1 MDLQALADQNMLA
14 VGRISD
20 TAQRLIA
27 QVWWNLPDW
36 HSPDLF
42 LDRALD
48 IIEGAQIQVGMLT
61 NSYLEAVA
69 TEIAGSPMTPVTL
82 DTDAVTNLRQGV
94 TMAEAYERPFHQLW
108 WKQSQG
114 MEFPDALRWGLD
126 RAQAMVSLDT
136 QLARTH
142 ATAVVLQEMDGIQR
156 YQRVLSGAENC
167 KLCVTAAKN
176 VYKVSRLMPI
186 HAHCDCTVMPVV
198 DGHPPKANRINDK
211 RDSLTPEE
219 DRKGPVM
226 VEDHGELGPILKLE
240 SWDKSTKKDLE
251 LAA

>member
-1 MDLQALADQNMLA
+1 MDLQALADQNMIA

-20 TAQRLIA
+20 TVQRMIA

-36 HSPDLF
+36 HSPDQF
-42 LDRALD
+42 LEQALD
-48 IIEGAQIQVGMLT
+48 IIEGGQIQVGMLT
-61 NSYLEAVA
+61 NSYLEATASQIGGTPVV
-69 TEIAGSPMTPVTL
+69 PVTL

-94 TMAEAYERPFHQLW
+94 TMAEAYQRPFHQLW

-126 RAQAMVSLDT
+126 RAQAMVSLDI

-142 ATAVVLQEMDGIQR
+142 ATAVVLQEMDGVQR

-198 DGHPPKANRINDK
+198 DGHPPKANRINAK
-211 RDSLTPEE
+211 RDSLTPDE

-240 SWDKSTKKDLE
+240 SWDKFNKKDLE